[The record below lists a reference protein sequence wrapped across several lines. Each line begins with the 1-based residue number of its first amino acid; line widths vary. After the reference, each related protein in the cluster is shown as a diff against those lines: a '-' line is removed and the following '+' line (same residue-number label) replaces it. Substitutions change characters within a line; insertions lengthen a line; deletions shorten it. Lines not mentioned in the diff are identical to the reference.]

1 MTFLRRVILFSL
13 FVVIPLVAIERVP
26 KQYGLEFGGSYIHK
40 NAISNQAVGGAAV
53 MFDYSWQLSGL
64 DGTRAKS
71 FISVPIG
78 YTYFSQNPTMG
89 ILSYGWT
96 IRHELLK
103 DKLVIPYLGYGLL
116 LNQLSYEL
124 DKGKRFGH
132 QTRFDVG
139 AEWLQDKPFHLF
151 TKAEWS
157 MTRFPDRDNEESDW
171 VYRLAFKVGVRFCKP
186 ARDKTAKPKED

>member
-1 MTFLRRVILFSL
+1 MFTRVFLFSL
-13 FVVIPLVAIERVP
+13 FLVIPLVAIERVP
-26 KQYGLEFGGSYIHK
+26 KQFGLEFGGAYIHH
-40 NAISNQAVGGAAV
+40 NEISDQSVAGTTV

-64 DGTRAKS
+64 DGTRAKA

-78 YTYFSQNPTMG
+78 YTYFSQNPRIS

-96 IRHELLK
+96 IRHEILK
-103 DKLVIPYLGYGLL
+103 NKPVIPFLGYGLL

-139 AEWLQDKPFHLF
+139 AEWLQNKRIHLF

-157 MTRFPDRDNEESDW
+157 MSRFPDRDASESDW
-171 VYRLAFKVGVRFCKP
+171 IYRVEFKVGVRLCKQ
-186 ARDKTAKPKED
+186 ARGKATMHKDD